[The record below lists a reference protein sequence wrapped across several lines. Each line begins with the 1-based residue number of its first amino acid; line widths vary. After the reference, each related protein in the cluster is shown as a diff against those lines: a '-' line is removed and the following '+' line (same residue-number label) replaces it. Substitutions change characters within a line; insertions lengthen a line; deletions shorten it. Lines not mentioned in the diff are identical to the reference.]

1 MYRKL
6 RRAKNFTAEASWC
19 TGSELSTNFT
29 DIGASN
35 SILRMSSEQILKE
48 QAVLLPSHAYSSGD
62 ITILADQQSIQV
74 LLDQEDSRLPEEK
87 GKGYGW
93 KIKPKLFFQKHLK
106 LKKKTRADTLVAHS
120 FSDLTSNLIA
130 KRSKGSLGDLA
141 NLHLT
146 PRKKPKSTGGSSMTN
161 VLVRSVMVAPFV
173 MSGLDKI
180 VEHDTP
186 LPIRSPNNMKQIPC
200 ISIESINEPQDLMD
214 KNRAT
219 SIMSITSISTGSVS
233 SLSTGEDD
241 DEGNTTSAT
250 TSGFATSEP
259 ETVSH
264 DDVLQRHSSL
274 FINFNSL
281 GEHGC

>member
-1 MYRKL
+1 M
-6 RRAKNFTAEASWC
+6 RRAKNFSDASWF
-19 TGSELSTNFT
+19 TGSALSTNFT

-35 SILRMSSEQILKE
+35 SILRMPSEQILKE
-48 QAVLLPSHAYSSGD
+48 TAVLLPSHAYSSGD

-106 LKKKTRADTLVAHS
+106 LKNRKTRADSLVAHS
-120 FSDLTSNLIA
+120 FSDLTSNIKA
-130 KRSKGSLGDLA
+130 KRSKGSLSDLG
-141 NLHLT
+141 NVHLT
-146 PRKKPKSTGGSSMTN
+146 KHQPKSSNGSNMTN

-186 LPIRSPNNMKQIPC
+186 LPIRSSNNMTQIPC
-200 ISIESINEPQDLMD
+200 ISVESINEEDSMET
-214 KNRAT
+214 NRAT

-259 ETVSH
+259 ETVS
-264 DDVLQRHSSL
+264 
-274 FINFNSL
+274 
-281 GEHGC
+281 